1 MSEEKL
7 YLYPLWLR
15 IWHWTNA
22 FLFLVL
28 IFTGLSLQYAG
39 IESTLIRFDIAV
51 SLHNIAGII
60 LTISFV
66 FFVFANRFTSNSN
79 YYRIKRKGFIKRL
92 LKQFRYYTYGVFIH
106 EPTPFP
112 VSQKRKFNP
121 LQKLS
126 YVMVMYLMMPVI
138 IITGFALL
146 FPEVNLENVFGIAGI
161 YLTDLLHIVTGFVLS
176 VFMIVHIYFCTFG
189 KTVWSN
195 FKSMFTGW
203 H

>member
-1 MSEEKL
+1 MSEERL

-15 IWHWTNA
+15 IWHWINA
-22 FLFLVL
+22 LMFLVL
-28 IFTGLSLQYAG
+28 IATGLSLQYAG
-39 IESTLIRFDIAV
+39 PESTFIRFDYAV
-51 SLHNIAGII
+51 QYHNIAGII

-66 FFVFANRFTSNSN
+66 FFVLANRFTSNRKF
-79 YYRIKRKGFIKRL
+79 YRIKYKGFVKRL
-92 LKQFRYYTYGVFIH
+92 MKQFRYYIYGVFIH
-106 EPTPFP
+106 EPKPYP
-112 VSQKRKFNP
+112 VSEKRKFNP

-138 IITGFALL
+138 IITGFGLL
-146 FPEVNLENVFGIAGI
+146 FPETNIENVFGVAGI

-189 KTVWSN
+189 KTVGSE

>member
-1 MSEEKL
+1 M
-7 YLYPLWLR
+7 
-15 IWHWTNA
+15 
-22 FLFLVL
+22 FLVL
-28 IFTGLSLQYAG
+28 IATGLSLQYAG
-39 IESTLIRFDIAV
+39 PESTFIRFNYAV
-51 SLHNIAGII
+51 QYHNIAGII

-66 FFVFANRFTSNSN
+66 FFVLANRFTSNRKF
-79 YYRIKRKGFIKRL
+79 YRIKYKGFVKRL
-92 LKQFRYYTYGVFIH
+92 MKQFRYYIYGVFIH
-106 EPTPFP
+106 EPKPYP
-112 VSQKRKFNP
+112 VSEKRKFNP

-138 IITGFALL
+138 IITGFGLL
-146 FPEVNLENVFGIAGI
+146 FPETNIENVFGVAGI

-189 KTVWSN
+189 KTVGSE